1 LAYFLVRHVW
11 GWSVVKASAVSLLF
25 LAPELVFMGANAI
38 KIEHGG
44 WFPLVVGAGIFVMML
59 SWKRGR
65 EILAQRF
72 REQLLPL
79 PDFFDLMRVEMPARV
94 PGTAVFMTS
103 SGDGTPPALL
113 HNFMHNRVVHQ
124 HIVLLT
130 VTTSDAARVAEGD
143 RWTLQEMENG
153 FCRLI
158 GRYGFME
165 QPDAPKLLH
174 DAGLIGRVEHVTF
187 FLGRENLIATA
198 NRQPG
203 MAKWRVGLFAFLT
216 RNAQPAT
223 KFFNIPPDR
232 VFEIG
237 AQIEL

>member
-1 LAYFLVRHVW
+1 
-11 GWSVVKASAVSLLF
+11 
-25 LAPELVFMGANAI
+25 MGANAI

-79 PDFFDLMRVEMPARV
+79 TDFFDLMHVEMPARV

-130 VTTSDAARVAEGD
+130 VVTSESARVSEED
-143 RWTLQEMENG
+143 RWKLEEKEHG
-153 FCRLI
+153 FCRLV

-165 QPDAPKLLH
+165 QPDVPAALSKCRVH
-174 DAGLIGRVEHVTF
+174 GLAYDEMQTSF
-187 FLGRENLIATA
+187 FLGRESLLPAARSTLGRA
-198 NRQPG
+198 RQALFIRYADLYPHRSCDLFHLRHYFDRKLPRLVAPG
-203 MAKWRVGLFAFLT
+203 YLDQR
-216 RNAQPAT
+216 
-223 KFFNIPPDR
+223 
-232 VFEIG
+232 G
-237 AQIEL
+237 AG